1 MSSNKES
8 KSAAKGQ
15 KKIQKTNKKQ
25 KQQEQQQSTVNN
37 NNNNI
42 NIKNVIANSSTHA
55 KTKQGDPKN
64 NRNINN
70 NSINNNNNCN
80 DNNNY
85 NNNNNNNNNNDNMI
99 QNNNGSTSAN
109 PPSISQKLKEQ
120 YQAERRAQLMTT
132 PEKSSVES
140 LPKMERT
147 SSFRGKLSRIIN
159 HLTGSK
165 ENLARTDELKDEAGK
180 TPFTFT
186 RSRSMIMLRRPN
198 RRSFIEPQLEQLSE
212 EAEKSGD
219 PMSPASPRKNSLAD
233 SSAADSASPVFRR
246 RADTVNSTKTPTRR
260 QSAVPI
266 TSTPLEQTPGSG
278 SSMSRKPSLV
288 SLTPSDPQL
297 NFQKR
302 RSSTLIASFKSTF
315 SGLTG
320 SSSTGGSSASSS
332 DKKKD
337 KMNPKWSASLQSL
350 QAIDNMVSYANMSFI
365 DYDKFNG
372 YEKQLERQQS
382 LMSLGEQ
389 QTPVMHPLQ
398 LPSTATAE
406 AGAANSHWHSSTRL
420 ADSPT
425 PSPSVASFHLHT
437 SHTPSS
443 SQDSTARTVVMRRK
457 NSKSSSLLRQT
468 SASSRN
474 SMHSNYNLDTDVER
488 NLDMVHNVYRESLDS
503 RTLNLLNQSSRNSF
517 VLDQAMFI
525 EALNLEDGSANRRCE
540 RCSQRVSRVNSFKQ
554 REDVVDGCAVPKKQ
568 VS

>member
-1 MSSNKES
+1 
-8 KSAAKGQ
+8 
-15 KKIQKTNKKQ
+15 
-25 KQQEQQQSTVNN
+25 
-37 NNNNI
+37 
-42 NIKNVIANSSTHA
+42 
-55 KTKQGDPKN
+55 
-64 NRNINN
+64 
-70 NSINNNNNCN
+70 
-80 DNNNY
+80 
-85 NNNNNNNNNNDNMI
+85 MI

-109 PPSISQKLKEQ
+109 PPSASQKFKEL
-120 YQAERRAQLMTT
+120 YEAERRPQLTT
-132 PEKSSVES
+132 PEKSSIES

-147 SSFRGKLSRIIN
+147 SSFRGKLSRIFN

-165 ENLARTDELKDEAGK
+165 ENLARSDELEDDAGK

-233 SSAADSASPVFRR
+233 SSAPDSGSPVFRR
-246 RADTVNSTKTPTRR
+246 RADTANSTNTPARR
-260 QSAVPI
+260 QSALPT

-278 SSMSRKPSLV
+278 SSVSRKPSLV
-288 SLTPSDPQL
+288 SLTPNDPQL

-302 RSSTLIASFKSTF
+302 RSNTLIASFKSSF

-320 SSSTGGSSASSS
+320 SSTAGSSSTSSS

-372 YEKQLERQQS
+372 YEKQLERQNS

-398 LPSTATAE
+398 LPSTATG
-406 AGAANSHWHSSTRL
+406 AGSNSHWHSSTRL

-425 PSPSVASFHLHT
+425 RSPSVTSFNLHT

-443 SQDSTARTVVMRRK
+443 QDSTSRTVVMRRK
-457 NSKSSSLLRQT
+457 NSKSS
-468 SASSRN
+468 RN
-474 SMHSNYNLDTDVER
+474 STHSNYNLDTDFDR
-488 NLDMVHNVYRESLDS
+488 NLDRVHNVYRESLDS
-503 RTLNLLNQSSRNSF
+503 RTLDMLNQCSRNSF
-517 VLDQAMFI
+517 IQDQAMLL
-525 EALNLEDGSANRRCE
+525 EVLNLEDGSANLRCE
-540 RCSQRVSRVNSFKQ
+540 LCSQHVSRVNSFKQ
-554 REDVVDGCAVPKKQ
+554 RQDVVDGCAVPMKQ